1 MNRLYLRG
9 MVQRQDDDTDQPLRF
24 IVATEG
30 KKADG
35 LDLRMDG
42 LNLERFRANP
52 VVMYGH
58 DYYGRDALP
67 IGRAENIEVDGPNL
81 LADTIFD
88 PDDEFAQRVEAKYR
102 GGFLNAVSVG
112 FDIRSLDPDTGVVDE
127 WEMIEYS
134 AVPVPLDPDA
144 VVESGRQ
151 RAIAFA
157 TALTEAREGKVLSQA
172 NKSLI
177 EDAIANL
184 SSLLA
189 AANDDEPRGRAD
201 DGGLALDAAL
211 LGLQR
216 QQALV
221 ARGPQPA

>member
-1 MNRLYLRG
+1 MSKLYLRG
-9 MVQRQDDDTDQPLRF
+9 FAQRAEDDTAGPIRF
-24 IVATEG
+24 VVATEG

-42 LNLERFRANP
+42 LNLDRFRANP

-58 DYYGRDALP
+58 DYRGRDSLP

-88 PDDEFAQRVEAKYR
+88 PDDEFAQRVEGKYR

-112 FDIRSLDPDTGVVDE
+112 FDIRAIDPETGVVNE

-157 TALTEAREGKVLSQA
+157 TALTEARDGGALDSGNRSLVEEAIETLSG
-172 NKSLI
+172 L
-177 EDAIANL
+177 L
-184 SSLLA
+184 SA
-189 AANDDEPRGRAD
+189 TEKDDDEPRG
-201 DGGLALDAAL
+201 LAPAAARL
-211 LGLQR
+211 RVEQMQR
-216 QQALV
+216 LA
-221 ARGPQPA
+221 AI